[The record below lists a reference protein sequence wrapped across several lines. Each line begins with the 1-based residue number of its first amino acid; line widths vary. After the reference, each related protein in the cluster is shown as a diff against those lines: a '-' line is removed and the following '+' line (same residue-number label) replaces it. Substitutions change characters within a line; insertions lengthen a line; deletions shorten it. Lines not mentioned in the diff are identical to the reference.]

1 MRRFTLIAVFMPL
14 ILGGIHAQTLR
25 VDTTRDCPALGR
37 FEYFADKSLGGKV
50 FLRIIG
56 CDGSARL
63 LPFVGPR
70 EQLGN
75 VRPIMPIA
83 LPDDWEQRQADAA
96 LITEPGAMLP
106 ISFTD
111 ATGHVYQARN
121 PVDNPE
127 VRELEDRYW
136 NLTYLMHLEKGTPS
150 PKPDHEL
157 LRKLTAI
164 WQEYW
169 VAQFPNGN
177 LITDEDV
184 HELGRVQRVIGT
196 TLSGM
201 LIRKMPSPSNGQ
213 SLTFEPIAPPFAGPV
228 KVLASDGRIVWS
240 GEVAGET
247 VVDLSNEPRGMYSL
261 SSVGRSLVVNVVR

>member
-1 MRRFTLIAVFMPL
+1 MRHFTLIAVFLPL
-14 ILGGIHAQTLR
+14 IFSGIGAQTLH

-63 LPFVGPR
+63 VPFVGPH
-70 EQLGN
+70 EPHGSVLPTG
-75 VRPIMPIA
+75 PIS
-83 LPDDWEQRQADAA
+83 LPNDWEQRQAGAA
-96 LITEPGAMLP
+96 GITEPGALLP

-111 ATGHVYQARN
+111 AAGRLYQARN
-121 PVDNPE
+121 PVDDPE
-127 VRELEDRYW
+127 VWDLEGRYW

-150 PKPDHEL
+150 PKPDYEL

-213 SLTFEPIAPPFAGPV
+213 RLTFEPIAPPFAGPV

-240 GEVAGET
+240 GEVMGEM
-247 VVDLSNEPRGMYSL
+247 VIDLGNEPSGMYFL
-261 SSVGRSLVVNVVR
+261 SSVGRSLVVNVVW